1 MAGEIDFGV
10 WGAVARALHGRT
22 DLGPVNFARLRR
34 RPSGNDALICP
45 DGFCPQARAD
55 ETAPVFA
62 MTAQDLDARLRAM
75 ALADSGV
82 EELPDSRP
90 LHRRFVQRTRLM
102 RYPDVIDAAIVP
114 AESGATSA
122 LWSRS
127 LVGRKD
133 FGVNRARLT
142 RWLAALT
149 AAR

>member
-1 MAGEIDFGV
+1 
-10 WGAVARALHGRT
+10 
-22 DLGPVNFARLRR
+22 
-34 RPSGNDALICP
+34 
-45 DGFCPQARAD
+45 
-55 ETAPVFA
+55 
-62 MTAQDLDARLRAM
+62 M

-102 RYPDVIDAAIVP
+102 RYPDVIDAAVLA
-114 AESGATSA
+114 AESGATLA

-133 FGVNRARLT
+133 FGVNHARLT